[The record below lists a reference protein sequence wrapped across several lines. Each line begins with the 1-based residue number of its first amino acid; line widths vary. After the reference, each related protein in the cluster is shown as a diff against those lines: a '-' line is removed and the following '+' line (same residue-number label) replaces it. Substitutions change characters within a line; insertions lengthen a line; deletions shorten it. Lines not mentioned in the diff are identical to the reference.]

1 MARKVS
7 QSKNTSKS
15 AKARQRNASASSSH
29 AFYSDMLGIAGSIL
43 RSRQAA
49 GAEKISSL
57 ADAARNFAEDMTD
70 SPNIKT
76 YVTGAADQ
84 MENLSDYVT
93 GSSLEEM
100 VDDATQIA
108 KRYPIATVVFA
119 TAVGFGFTRMM
130 THNARSDRSEDQK
143 SKPRSSRRGAVK
155 SVVTKKRASANAKTG
170 ANGKDTSQQRA
181 HGS

>member
-15 AKARQRNASASSSH
+15 AKVGQRNASASSSH
-29 AFYSDMLGIAGSIL
+29 AFYSDMLGIAGSML

-57 ADAARNFAEDMTD
+57 ADAARNFAEDMAD

-76 YVTGAADQ
+76 YVTGAAEQ

-93 GSSLEEM
+93 GSSLEEAFLKIIDNSSSETRQEM
-100 VDDATQIA
+100 
-108 KRYPIATVVFA
+108 
-119 TAVGFGFTRMM
+119 TA
-130 THNARSDRSEDQK
+130 
-143 SKPRSSRRGAVK
+143 
-155 SVVTKKRASANAKTG
+155 
-170 ANGKDTSQQRA
+170 
-181 HGS
+181 